1 MKKTHTVLAYI
12 IPILIWALLL
22 SLSSAEA
29 VRITGKEG
37 VKSIKEKAKS
47 QKLVQR
53 SSKKVEVDSEKKEG
67 SEERYVTIDFDNV
80 DIRLFIKFISELTG
94 KNFVID
100 SAVKGNVT
108 VISPTKITVEEAYK
122 VFESVLE
129 VHGYTT
135 VPSGKVIKIVPSVKA
150 RGKSIETRLKESAI
164 SPEDKVVTRIIP
176 LKYAD
181 PNELRRLFSPLIS
194 KSSVIVSY
202 PPTRMLIV
210 TDVQSNIKRLLK
222 IVDAVDVE
230 GVGAEISVIPLK
242 YATATNLS
250 RSLLQVFKTP
260 TLKKRVKGLV
270 PTPINIVPDERT
282 NSLIVLASE
291 DDTKKIKKLIE
302 LLDRQVPPGEGDI
315 RVYYLQN
322 ADAEE
327 LAKVL
332 MALPTKQAAKTK
344 KGKAPLISKDIQIV
358 PDKATNS
365 LVIMA
370 KKEDYKIL
378 EDVIKKL
385 DIRRP
390 MVYIEAL
397 IMEVRTSKEFSIG
410 VQWRTFKKIG
420 TLDDKEVYGV
430 FGSTYGAGPEFQF
443 GTGGFSFGVL
453 GKTIEIK
460 LGEGNNA
467 KTIYF
472 PSIAAVIKA
481 FRQETGVNILST
493 PQILTLD
500 NEEAEIKV
508 GRTIPFVTRQEQTT
522 TTGNVF
528 STYEYKDVG
537 VNLKIKPQ
545 INQERYVKLEVFQ
558 EVTDVVQEMVK
569 GQGENAPLILAPTT
583 RKRAAK
589 TTILVKDGQ
598 HIVIG
603 GLIDESSNIGKS
615 QVPCLGGI
623 PGMGWFF
630 KQKSGGGE
638 RSNLFIFLT
647 PHIIETPEEA
657 KKVYE
662 EKRGSFYG
670 LKGGEVKLYER

>member
-1 MKKTHTVLAYI
+1 MKKTNTFLAYI

-47 QKLVQR
+47 QKLAQR

-135 VPSGKVIKIVPSVKA
+135 VPSGKVVKIVPSVKA

-397 IMEVRTSKEFSIG
+397 IMEVR
-410 VQWRTFKKIG
+410 
-420 TLDDKEVYGV
+420 
-430 FGSTYGAGPEFQF
+430 
-443 GTGGFSFGVL
+443 FSFGVL

-623 PGMGWFF
+623 PGIGWFF

-670 LKGGEVKLYER
+670 LKGGKVKLYER

>member
-1 MKKTHTVLAYI
+1 MKKTNTFLAYI

-47 QKLVQR
+47 QKLAQR

-397 IMEVRTSKEFSIG
+397 IMEVSVTKQFELGVEWHAIEEIGKHKGSKVGILGGFITEKGPMTYI
-410 VQWRTFKKIG
+410 I
-420 TLDDKEVYGV
+420 KE
-430 FGSTYGAGPEFQF
+430 SMPP
-443 GTGGFSFGVL
+443 GFSFGIL
-453 GKTIEIK
+453 GDKIQIGG
-460 LGEGNNA
+460 LN
-467 KTIYF
+467 Y
-472 PSIAAVIKA
+472 PSLSAVIQA
-481 FRQETGVNILST
+481 FKGDSDVNILST
-493 PQILTLD
+493 PQILTTD

-508 GRTIPFVTRQEQTT
+508 GKTIPFVTRQEQTT
-522 TTGNVF
+522 TTGTIF

-537 VNLKIKPQ
+537 VTLRITPQ
-545 INQERYVKLEVFQ
+545 INRERYVKLNIYQ
-558 EVTDVVQEMVK
+558 EVTKVVREQVE
-569 GQGENAPLILAPTT
+569 GTAILAPKTL
-583 RKRAAK
+583 KRAAK
-589 TTILVKDGQ
+589 TTIIVKDGQ
-598 HIVIG
+598 NVVIG
-603 GLIDESSNIGKS
+603 GLIDESLEKS
-615 QVPCLGGI
+615 RYQVPCLGGI
-623 PGMGWFF
+623 PGLGWAF
-630 KQKSGGGE
+630 KKISKKND
-638 RSNLFIFLT
+638 RTNLFIFLT